1 MSNKISNKDK
11 EDWLEFIEGKE
22 KLVDKDLK
30 FQKNIIHKTRSVDL
44 HGCTL
49 EEANKF
55 IKDFIEKS
63 YKDKVSKLIVITGKG
78 LHSDKEK
85 NPYVS
90 KDFSILK
97 YSVPEFINKDK
108 NLMDIIMEIK
118 EAKIE
123 DGGSGAFYIY
133 LKKNK
138 K

>member
-1 MSNKISNKDK
+1 MGFFKRYHISESKLAACKYINLIDNKISNKDK

-85 NPYVS
+85 IHMCQ
-90 KDFSILK
+90 KILV
-97 YSVPEFINKDK
+97 Y
-108 NLMDIIMEIK
+108 
-118 EAKIE
+118 
-123 DGGSGAFYIY
+123 
-133 LKKNK
+133 
-138 K
+138 